1 MARALGLIAFGVKHF
16 PWWLAACNDTY
27 RLDSTIEAWAVS
39 RHLTPSTL
47 PKIGEQQ
54 SASTS
59 LALVAP
65 LGYLRDEVTDMRLGA
80 GGGGRGRGD
89 ARRMWVATCAEVEH
103 TAPAF
108 RGNDPYAT
116 DEWPRPAWSGPPAV
130 VALAPVPCSAIGDDP
145 RSITRGSGIRRRALQ
160 QHGQPQCPAT
170 TSIEFA
176 RECFRGRRDD
186 RRGRTGESQ
195 DAATRGRPEERTW

>member
-65 LGYLRDEVTDMRLGA
+65 LGYLRDEVTDMRLGEGE
-80 GGGGRGRGD
+80 GG
-89 ARRMWVATCAEVEH
+89 VATHAAC
-103 TAPAF
+103 
-108 RGNDPYAT
+108 G
-116 DEWPRPAWSGPPAV
+116 WQ
-130 VALAPVPCSAIGDDP
+130 LAPRLRYEP
-145 RSITRGSGIRRRALQ
+145 RRPSSRS
-160 QHGQPQCPAT
+160 
-170 TSIEFA
+170 TSPEA
-176 RECFRGRRDD
+176 H
-186 RRGRTGESQ
+186 RTCI
-195 DAATRGRPEERTW
+195 